1 MFRADSGPVRGP
13 CWQVCLALLLRASW
27 PHRHLSLG
35 CHRARRC
42 GAWTVVVGASTG
54 LSDGSLWG
62 CQTGDVGGCVWVAN
76 IPASRRRSRPAL
88 RDRDGRA
95 GVDRGGRRRAP
106 LLPRLDHAAERR
118 HRALPRI
125 HGRTRTVRM
134 STPEVIYQSK
144 SSAGCRLTHHAIMTT
159 TAPLYR
165 RVDPIEHLRNRMPAD
180 LAAIDAAAALLRS
193 PHGARL
199 RAAVMSTLPTP
210 DLHDVVLCTTR
221 RPPGSTAVAQGTL
234 GGRLRRVPD

>member
-1 MFRADSGPVRGP
+1 
-13 CWQVCLALLLRASW
+13 
-27 PHRHLSLG
+27 
-35 CHRARRC
+35 
-42 GAWTVVVGASTG
+42 
-54 LSDGSLWG
+54 
-62 CQTGDVGGCVWVAN
+62 
-76 IPASRRRSRPAL
+76 
-88 RDRDGRA
+88 
-95 GVDRGGRRRAP
+95 
-106 LLPRLDHAAERR
+106 
-118 HRALPRI
+118 
-125 HGRTRTVRM
+125 M

-234 GGRLRRVPD
+234 FAWRNRGVWTFTPELGGVDRARLLGELKPAAALAIDDPADVARFNQLVADHVAYAAKVQSAATALAADLARTRATRGDAWSFQRSSSR